1 MEEVKPVNLPFTP
14 PNLVGTYN
22 TPNTEKA
29 PTVDAYQ
36 ESINRIQQMTS
47 SQPQAVSQYTGKE
60 LGLTPSTAERFPVMY
75 PGRDNE
81 EIYAQSQG
89 TWEKAYNGVVKMAG
103 LATSTFIQGTAG
115 LVYGT
120 HKAIETGKF
129 SSLYSN
135 DLSKGLNEWTDSLE
149 DSNAHIVI
157 IVIIQ
162 T

>member
-22 TPNTEKA
+22 TPDTEKT

-89 TWEKAYNGVVKMAG
+89 TWKKRIMV
-103 LATSTFIQGTAG
+103 
-115 LVYGT
+115 
-120 HKAIETGKF
+120 
-129 SSLYSN
+129 
-135 DLSKGLNEWTDSLE
+135 
-149 DSNAHIVI
+149 
-157 IVIIQ
+157 
-162 T
+162 